1 MWTLFY
7 RNPRLSILTIF
18 LIIVWG
24 LSSFLILPRME
35 DPELSQPAAFITT
48 RFPGA
53 NAYRVESLVT
63 EKLEQELFEIEDIET
78 LKSISRAGNSTVVVN
93 VKDNVKDVDKVWS
106 KVRDKVSDVTPF
118 LPSGVLEPEYEDW
131 ITRAST
137 LILSLTWNLDAPVNY
152 AVLTRQAKE
161 LEDRLRIL
169 SGTEKVELFGAPEEE
184 IIVELQPS
192 ALTALGLTAG
202 DIAQQIK
209 MSDAKVSAGQFRDN
223 FHQLIIQIDQE
234 LDSLER
240 IRRIPIQLGNDPGQ
254 FTLLGDI
261 AVVQKGIKQPASEL
275 AIVNGRPAVSVAV
288 LMESSQRIDRWTK
301 NVIQNLEEFQQKLP
315 EGIDVQTIFEQNRY
329 VQNRLNGLFK
339 NLILGAICVLITSFL
354 LMGWKS
360 ALVVASALPLSVMMV
375 LGGMKEL
382 GIPLHQISVTG
393 LVIAL
398 GLLIDNAIVV
408 VDEVNKELEAGLKPA
423 KAIKKT
429 LQSLTIP
436 LFASTLTTTL
446 TFMPIVLLPGSTGEF
461 VSSIGVSVI
470 LALFSSLFLALTVLP
485 ALAAWLYQPK
495 KTDVSGSS
503 KANRKKY
510 PTNFNKQLKNWCNQ
524 GINHPFLTNQYRL
537 VLDILLQVPIIGI
550 ILALALPLNGFFAAS
565 SLKEQFFTPAERNQF
580 SIEIELQSVASI
592 EETQN
597 IALQAREV
605 MIQHPE
611 IKEVDW
617 FLGRNAPKIYY
628 NLQQNRRNS
637 PNYAQGIVTLQSN
650 YENLQL
656 INDLQQELDDAFP
669 SALIVAKELQ
679 QGEPIDAPIELR
691 IYGPDL
697 DILRDLGNQ
706 ARAEL
711 AQVKNIIHTKADM
724 SETLPQVALDLDEEK
739 VRLAHLNK
747 SAIARQLNQ
756 GLEGSLGGSVLES
769 REELQVRTR
778 LAQEERSNLERIASL
793 NILSNQAN
801 SNSIPLDALGD
812 VKLVPDIA
820 SINRRNGQRMNSIQ
834 GFIATG
840 ILPSTVLSEFKQ
852 RLEKSSLQNLPS
864 GYSLEF
870 GGEEAERDKAVGN
883 LISLLGVILVLM
895 TATLVL
901 SFGSF
906 RYAAIIAL
914 VGICAIG
921 LGLFS
926 LWLFD
931 YPLGFMGILGI
942 VGLIGVAINDSIVV
956 LAGLNANPSVRKKD
970 LKSIRETIVAS
981 TRHILTTSFTTIAG
995 FIPLWLD
1002 GGDFWPPL
1010 AISIAGGVG
1019 GATLLALSFVPCLYL
1034 ILGNSFGCAAK
1045 NSNIQKSYTPDD
1057 YSDFQM
1063 NRLQF
1068 SNQPTASSDE
1078 IS

>member
-1 MWTLFY
+1 MWTVFY
-7 RNPRLSILTIF
+7 RNRRLSILTIG

-24 LSSFLILPRME
+24 LSSFWILPRME
-35 DPELSQPAAFITT
+35 DPELSQPAAYITT
-48 RFPGA
+48 RFPGT

-63 EKLEQELFEIEDIET
+63 EKIEQELFEIEDIET
-78 LKSISRAGNSTVVVN
+78 VKSISRAGNSTVVIE

-137 LILSLTWNLDAPVNY
+137 LILSLTWNLDSPVNY

-161 LEDRLRIL
+161 LEDRLRVL
-169 SGTEKVELFGAPEEE
+169 SGTEKVELFGVPEEE
-184 IIVELQPS
+184 IIVDIQSS
-192 ALTALGLTAG
+192 ALAALGLTAG

-209 MSDAKVSAGQFRDN
+209 MSDAKVSAGQFRSN
-223 FHQLIIQIDQE
+223 SNQLIIQIDQE

-240 IRRIPIQLGNDPGQ
+240 IRRIPIQLGNDSGQ
-254 FTLLGDI
+254 FSLLGDI
-261 AVVQKGIKQPASEL
+261 AVVKKGIKQPASEL
-275 AIVNGRPAVSVAV
+275 AMVNGNPAVSIAV
-288 LMESSQRIDRWTK
+288 LMESSQRIDHWTK
-301 NVIQNLEEFQQKLP
+301 NVLQNLEELKQKLP

-329 VQNRLNGLFK
+329 VHNRLNGLLK
-339 NLILGAICVLITSFL
+339 NLILGAICVFITTFL

-360 ALVVASALPLSVMMV
+360 ALVVGSALPLSVMMV

-408 VDEVNKELEAGLKPA
+408 VDELHKQMEAGLKPA
-423 KAIKKT
+423 KAIKET

-436 LFASTLTTTL
+436 LLASTLTTTL

-461 VSSIGVSVI
+461 VSSIGISVI
-470 LALFSSLFLALTVLP
+470 LALFSSLFLALTIVP
-485 ALAAWLYQPK
+485 ALAAWLYQDKKQDFSGNSQAVQNNFPK
-495 KTDVSGSS
+495 TLKG
-503 KANRKKY
+503 
-510 PTNFNKQLKNWCNQ
+510 QLKIWFSK
-524 GINHPFLTNQYRL
+524 GIHHPSLTNKYRL
-537 VLDILLQVPIIGI
+537 VLDVILKLPIIGI
-550 ILALALPLNGFFAAS
+550 ILALAIPLNGFFAAS
-565 SLKEQFFTPAERNQF
+565 SLKEQFFPPAERNQF

-597 IALQAREV
+597 TALQAREI

-617 FLGRNAPKIYY
+617 FVGRNAPKIYY
-628 NLQQNRRNS
+628 NLQQNRINS

-650 YENLQL
+650 SDKRQL
-656 INDLQQELDDAFP
+656 INDLQQELDDGFP
-669 SALIVAKELQ
+669 SAMILVKELQ

-697 DILRDLGNQ
+697 DVLRDLGNQ

-711 AQVKNIIHTKADM
+711 AQVNNVIHTKADL
-724 SETLPQVALDLDEEK
+724 SDTLPQVALSLEEEK
-739 VRLAHLNK
+739 VRLAHLDK

-778 LAQEERSNLERIASL
+778 LAQKERSNLERIASFK
-793 NILSNQAN
+793 IFSNQAN
-801 SNSIPLDALGD
+801 PNPIPLDALGD
-812 VKLVPDIA
+812 IKLVPQIA

-840 ILPSTVLSEFKQ
+840 VLPSTVLSEFKQ
-852 RLEKSSLQNLPS
+852 NLENSSWQNLPS

-906 RYAAIIAL
+906 RYAVIIAL
-914 VGICAIG
+914 VGVCAIG

-926 LWLFD
+926 LYLFD
-931 YPLGFMGILGI
+931 YPLGFMAILGI

-956 LAGLNANPSVRKKD
+956 LAGLHSNPSVRKKD

-1034 ILGNSFGCAAK
+1034 ILGNSF
-1045 NSNIQKSYTPDD
+1045 YTR
-1057 YSDFQM
+1057 S
-1063 NRLQF
+1063 
-1068 SNQPTASSDE
+1068 
-1078 IS
+1078 